1 MGMTKIE
8 ILADL
13 SGWLVRSG
21 YLALKVVSNSGKSDK
36 FFLFSLPSPG
46 SPGSGIYWQKKLR
59 NNAN

>member
-21 YLALKVVSNSGKSDK
+21 YLALKVVSNSRENDK
-36 FFLFSLPSPG
+36 FLLFTLP
-46 SPGSGIYWQKKLR
+46 SPGSGIYWQEKLR
-59 NNAN
+59 NNIN